1 MSTKYPIILAHGIA
15 AKQLRVMN
23 AFGRI
28 GNELEA
34 EGYKVYIA
42 DTDGFGSIENNAKQ
56 LKRFI
61 EAVKITCECD
71 KVNIIAHSKGGLDA
85 KYMITH
91 LGMEDSVASLTTL
104 CTPHNGSIIASKL
117 WDLPRPI
124 KRFVAFFLDGFY
136 RIVCHDEH
144 PDCLKACEQ
153 LRQADTS
160 METLNFSYKVYC
172 QSYSTVMD
180 KAKDCF
186 IMALPMKIHH
196 HYENYTN
203 DGMVSED
210 STKFGNY
217 RGRCLDIPISHSQI
231 VDFFA
236 KKSQKE
242 QIYTFYKRLASE
254 LEEMEF

>member
-1 MSTKYPIILAHGIA
+1 MCRYPIILVHGIIL
-15 AKQLRVMN
+15 KQMRMLN
-23 AFGRI
+23 AFGQI
-28 GNELEA
+28 GEELKKDGHA
-34 EGYKVYIA
+34 VYVA
-42 DTDGFGSIENNAKQ
+42 DIDGFGSIESNAEQ
-56 LKRFI
+56 LKQYVN
-61 EAVKITCECD
+61 AVLEKENAE
-71 KVNIIAHSKGGLDA
+71 KVNIIAHSKGGLDT

-91 LGMEDSVASLTTL
+91 LDMEDKIASLTTL

-117 WDLPRPI
+117 WDLPKPI
-124 KRFVAFFLDGFY
+124 KRFIAFFLDGFY

-144 PDCLKACEQ
+144 PDCLRACEQ

-160 METLNFSYKVYC
+160 IDTLNFSYKVYC
-172 QSYSTVMD
+172 QSYSTIMD

-186 IMALPMKIHH
+186 IMALPLKIHH

-210 STKFGNY
+210 SAKFGNY

>member
-1 MSTKYPIILAHGIA
+1 MCRYPIILVHGIIL
-15 AKQLRVMN
+15 KQMRMLN
-23 AFGRI
+23 AFGQI
-28 GNELEA
+28 GEELKKDGHA
-34 EGYKVYIA
+34 VYVA
-42 DTDGFGSIENNAKQ
+42 DIDGFGSIESNAEQ
-56 LKRFI
+56 LKRYVN
-61 EAVKITCECD
+61 AVLEKENAE
-71 KVNIIAHSKGGLDA
+71 KVNIIAHSKGGLDT

-91 LGMEDSVASLTTL
+91 LDMEDKIASLTTL

-186 IMALPMKIHH
+186 IMALPLKIHH

-210 STKFGNY
+210 SAKFGNY

>member
-1 MSTKYPIILAHGIA
+1 MCRYPIILVHGIIL
-15 AKQLRVMN
+15 KQMRMLN
-23 AFGRI
+23 AFGQI
-28 GNELEA
+28 GEELKKDGHA
-34 EGYKVYIA
+34 VYVA
-42 DTDGFGSIENNAKQ
+42 DIDGFGSIESNAEQ
-56 LKRFI
+56 LKQYVN
-61 EAVKITCECD
+61 AVLKKENAE
-71 KVNIIAHSKGGLDA
+71 KVNIIAHSKGGLDT

-91 LGMEDSVASLTTL
+91 LDMEDKIASLTTL

-117 WDLPRPI
+117 WDLPKPI
-124 KRFVAFFLDGFY
+124 KRFIAFFLDGFY

-160 METLNFSYKVYC
+160 MDTLNFSYKVYC

-186 IMALPMKIHH
+186 IMALPLKIHH

-210 STKFGNY
+210 SAKFGNY

>member
-1 MSTKYPIILAHGIA
+1 MCRYPIILVHGIIL
-15 AKQLRVMN
+15 KQMRMLN
-23 AFGRI
+23 AFGQI
-28 GNELEA
+28 GEELKKDGHA
-34 EGYKVYIA
+34 VYVA
-42 DTDGFGSIENNAKQ
+42 DIDGFGSIESNAEQ
-56 LKRFI
+56 LKRYVNTVL
-61 EAVKITCECD
+61 EKENAE
-71 KVNIIAHSKGGLDA
+71 KVNIIAHSKGGLDT

-91 LGMEDSVASLTTL
+91 LDMEDKIASLTTL

-117 WDLPRPI
+117 WDLPKPI
-124 KRFVAFFLDGFY
+124 KRFIAFFLDGFY

-144 PDCLKACEQ
+144 PDCLRACEQ

-160 METLNFSYKVYC
+160 MDTLNFSYKVYC

-186 IMALPMKIHH
+186 IMALPLKIHH

-210 STKFGNY
+210 SAKFGNY

>member
-1 MSTKYPIILAHGIA
+1 MCRYPIILVHGIIL
-15 AKQLRVMN
+15 KQMRMLN
-23 AFGRI
+23 AFGQI
-28 GNELEA
+28 GEELKKDGHA
-34 EGYKVYIA
+34 VYVA
-42 DTDGFGSIENNAKQ
+42 DIDGFGSIESNAEQ
-56 LKRFI
+56 LKRYVN
-61 EAVKITCECD
+61 AVLEKENAE
-71 KVNIIAHSKGGLDA
+71 KVNIIAHSKGGLDT

-91 LGMEDSVASLTTL
+91 LDMEDKIASLTTL

-186 IMALPMKIHH
+186 IMALPLKIHH

-210 STKFGNY
+210 SAKFGNY

-254 LEEMEF
+254 LEEMKF